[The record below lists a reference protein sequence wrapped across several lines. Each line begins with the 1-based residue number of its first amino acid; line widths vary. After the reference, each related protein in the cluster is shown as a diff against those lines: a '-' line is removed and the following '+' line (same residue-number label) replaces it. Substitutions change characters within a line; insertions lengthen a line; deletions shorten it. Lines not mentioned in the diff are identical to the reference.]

1 MSNQFDYD
9 RSTYQVLGTA
19 DSNTMLHLT
28 DNGKGQLCLNG
39 EVLDGSSIDYNT
51 GYFTIPKSLLK
62 ANIAHAPTIIAQ
74 IEAGADEVKTKDY
87 GNIQEIAGEVAI
99 DGAGKYA
106 TISTDATEEI
116 SVSST
121 AAGVRFN
128 VLKGFTKP
136 CIAMLTAWCFVINNK
151 TGTTDII
158 WEKNGNLFR
167 VSAPNEYIGSL
178 NPYTGDVELWDTAF
192 KISSLKIVH
201 GCVFTAPVELEE
213 FSSVTTAAPLKPQ
226 SLIIHAETGE
236 NLALVG
242 NSDENGNITGD
253 FTGSVNYK
261 TGEFSIKSLN
271 NQQLNPQ
278 TLRYNFVAQTNIP
291 VDSSIIGI
299 DATRLPS
306 DGKVPI
312 FRIGDVIVIGRRMS
326 EEINATAGGEVQL
339 AEQNLD
345 RICVVDANGD
355 FLKADEFET
364 DLTAGKIT
372 FKEHLNLSDYALPLT
387 AKYAQEENNKV
398 AKVDIGGKI
407 TLSFPLRRD
416 YPADNTYVSSA
427 LLHGDLLASVS
438 HVFEQKT
445 WNNQWLDERIGDAI
459 LPKLNVS
466 QFPIVLANNGAI
478 TQRWL
483 MRFTSATAF
492 ELYGEQVGFVA
503 KGDIYNDLTPI
514 NGVTGIPY
522 FTIKKEAFGAGWA
535 SGHCVRFNTH
545 GTQFPVWICR
555 VITPIAD
562 DNNQREDGFM
572 MCLLGNTTVVD
583 DE

>member
-1 MSNQFDYD
+1 MLTPYNANA
-9 RSTYQVLGTA
+9 YQVLGTV
-19 DSNTMLHLT
+19 DHNTLMHLT
-28 DNGKGQLCLNG
+28 DDGNGHLVLNG

-51 GYFTIPKSLLK
+51 GYFTIPKNLLK
-62 ANIAHAPTIIAQ
+62 ANIAFAPTAVAQ
-74 IEAGADEVKTKDY
+74 IEAGADEINTKDY
-87 GNIQEIAGEVAI
+87 ANIQEIAGEVTVEGNGKFYAL
-99 DGAGKYA
+99 DGEE
-106 TISTDATEEI
+106 TENISL
-116 SVSST
+116 SVTSAHYS
-121 AAGVRFN
+121 FN
-128 VLKGFTKP
+128 VLKGVAKP
-136 CIAMLTAWCFVINNK
+136 CLAMLSAWWFKSGSNNYWEQDGVIFK
-151 TGTTDII
+151 DLSSR
-158 WEKNGNLFR
+158 KA
-167 VSAPNEYIGSL
+167 VGSL
-178 NPYTGDVELWDTAF
+178 NPYTGDVEIWDEAF
-192 KISSLKIVH
+192 NLSNLTIVH

-213 FSSVTTAAPLKPQ
+213 FSSVTVAAPLKPQ

-236 NLALVG
+236 KIALVG

-261 TGEFSIKSLN
+261 TGEFTIKSLN

-278 TLRYNFVAQTNIP
+278 TLRYNCVTQTNIP

-312 FRIGDVIVIGRRMS
+312 FRIGDMIVIGRRMS

-339 AEQNLD
+339 EEQNLD
-345 RICVVDANGD
+345 RVCVVDANGV

-398 AKVDIGGKI
+398 AKVDVNGKI

-445 WNNQWLDERIGDAI
+445 WNNTWADERVGDAI

-478 TQRWL
+478 TERWL

-503 KGDIYNDLTPI
+503 KGDIYSDLTPI

-555 VITPIAD
+555 VITPSAD
-562 DNNQREDGFM
+562 DNNQQEDGFM